1 MKRFKPDELGASGGE
16 SNIRPSFTGK
26 SAQRRYSKAVAAI
39 FAVIVLHFVSQLIFF
54 QDEKISLKTDAV
66 SHRSVEI
73 EFENELP
80 RAEIKTESAAAA
92 KKPEAETMP
101 ETVSPVVQPGE
112 QKSAASRVLIKK
124 KETRESKAER
134 LRRAEKI
141 LTGI

>member
-1 MKRFKPDELGASGGE
+1 MKRFKPDELGAGGGE
-16 SNIRPSFTGK
+16 SNIRPSLTGK
-26 SAQRRYSKAVAAI
+26 SAQRHYSKAVAAI
-39 FAVIVLHFVSQLIFF
+39 FAVIILHFVSQLIFF
-54 QDEKISLKTDAV
+54 KDEKISLKTDAV

-80 RAEIKTESAAAA
+80 GAEIKTESAAAV

-101 ETVSPVVQPGE
+101 ETVSPGVQPE
-112 QKSAASRVLIKK
+112 ERKSAASRVFIKK